1 MGARTVPQLRVSH
14 GYLEGAEIFLA
25 FKSDERE
32 RQGEGRE
39 EKCRNGQGAAIRHS
53 DTWSGSDQ
61 RARHNGSCCGSRLS
75 CCCVAAACKCRLA
88 EMNNRPAPLACPHA
102 TGQVSTPGGLTPSEG
117 EPGCSARPD
126 AGGVAG
132 AEVRPRPPP
141 VSEVTREERAGR
153 WAPGASPA
161 SSAGNL
167 CVLTGDVGTMTSP
180 PVRLS
185 WGRVGSSP
193 RAHTETNVSDPT

>member
-88 EMNNRPAPLACPHA
+88 GMNNRPAPLACPHA
-102 TGQVSTPGGLTPSEG
+102 TGQVSTPGRARASQAAALGRTREASREPKSGLARLRCPRSRERSG
-117 EPGCSARPD
+117 QGAGHQVQARPP
-126 AGGVAG
+126 ALGTSVC
-132 AEVRPRPPP
+132 
-141 VSEVTREERAGR
+141 SLVT
-153 WAPGASPA
+153 
-161 SSAGNL
+161 
-167 CVLTGDVGTMTSP
+167 
-180 PVRLS
+180 
-185 WGRVGSSP
+185 WGQ
-193 RAHTETNVSDPT
+193 